1 MAATARSA
9 LTAMRDMLHS
19 LGDCADHAGR
29 LAPSPTAAD
38 LDTLCRTLR
47 AAGRDVRL
55 RGLPEAARELPPS
68 VHVST
73 YRIVEAAL
81 GAGDQGPARV
91 ALRRRR
97 GAVHITVTGVR
108 LAVTGPV
115 AERLRVQVAAGEG
128 RLVCEPTGTVRV
140 SLPAGPAPAPV
151 QEVSPSPYA

>member
-1 MAATARSA
+1 
-9 LTAMRDMLHS
+9 MLHS
-19 LGDCADHAGR
+19 LGDGADLEGR

-55 RGLPEAARELPPS
+55 RGLPEAARDLPPS

-81 GAGDQGPARV
+81 GAGDHGPARV
-91 ALRRRR
+91 TLRRRR
-97 GAVHITVTGVR
+97 GTVHITLTGVP
-108 LAVTGPV
+108 LAGAGPV

-128 RLVCEPTGTVRV
+128 RIAFEPIGKVRV